1 MEYTS
6 FSYLAPPRAEAKIP
20 VAMLSIYEEGGW
32 LAQIKKNGT
41 NSVIFVPPDR
51 KPFAYNRHGERHK
64 VWDFDKE
71 SALFFSKLPG
81 HNWYVFNA
89 ELLHSKVSGGPRNT
103 NYLHDVLV
111 YDGTYLVGRT
121 YRERQNLLYTALDRY
136 VTEQTFSHFILNPQ
150 TLLAK
155 SFGVNAGML
164 EGGKFKAIFKEKLIS
179 DEDEGLVLKDPQGL
193 LGTTD
198 GKNARWMAKIRK
210 PNKNLGF

>member
-6 FSYLAPPRAEAKIP
+6 FAYLAPPRAEAKIP

-32 LAQIKKNGT
+32 IAQVKKNGT

-64 VWDFDKE
+64 VWDFNKE
-71 SALFFSKLPG
+71 SAAIFSKLPG
-81 HNWYVFNA
+81 HNWSVFNA
-89 ELLHSKVSGGPRNT
+89 ELLHSKVSGGPN
-103 NYLHDVLV
+103 NIHLPIAWL
-111 YDGTYLVGRT
+111 YDGTYLVGRL
-121 YRERQNLLYTALDRY
+121 RERYNLLFNAFDRY
-136 VTEQTFSHFILNPQ
+136 VSWNAPSHFILNEQ

-155 SFGVNAGML
+155 SITKG
-164 EGGKFKAIFKEKLIS
+164 FKAAFKGLTE

-193 LGTTD
+193 LATTD

>member
-1 MEYTS
+1 MRYTE
-6 FSYLAPPRAEAKIP
+6 FAYLAPPRAEAKIP
-20 VAMLSIYEEGGW
+20 LSMLSLYEEGGW
-32 LAQIKKNGT
+32 LAQVKKNGT

-51 KPFAYNRHGERHK
+51 KPFAYNRHGERQK
-64 VWDFDKE
+64 LWDFDKA

-89 ELLHSKVSGGPRNT
+89 ELLHSKVSGGPKNT

-121 YRERQNLLYTALDRY
+121 YWERYNLLYKAFDRY
-136 VTEQTFSHFILNPQ
+136 ISEDGGLSHFILNEQ

-155 SFGVNAGML
+155 SEKKG
-164 EGGKFKAIFKEKLIS
+164 FKKIFRERLIEN
-179 DEDEGLVLKDPQGL
+179 EDEGLVLKDPQGL
-193 LGTTD
+193 LATTD

>member
-6 FSYLAPPRAEAKIP
+6 FAYLLPPRAEAKIP
-20 VAMLSIYEEGGW
+20 VAMLSLYENAGW
-32 LAQIKKNGT
+32 LAQVKKNGT

-71 SALFFSKLPG
+71 SARFFSKLPG
-81 HNWYVFNA
+81 SNWYVFNA

-111 YDGTYLVGRT
+111 YDGTYLLGRT
-121 YRERQNLLYTALDRY
+121 YLERYNLLFKAFDPY
-136 VTEQTFSHFILNPQ
+136 VSGEAFSHFILNPQ

-155 SFGVNAGML
+155 SVRTG
-164 EGGKFKAIFKEKLIS
+164 FKTMFKEQLIAG
-179 DEDEGLVLKDPQGL
+179 EDEGLVIKDPRGL
-193 LGTTD
+193 LSTTD

>member
-1 MEYTS
+1 MKYTS

-20 VAMLSIYEEGGW
+20 LGMLSIYEDGGW
-32 LAQIKKNGT
+32 IAQIKKNGT

-51 KPFAYNRHGERHK
+51 IPFAYNRHGERHK

-71 SALFFSKLPG
+71 SAAFFSKLPG
-81 HNWYVFNA
+81 KNWYVFNA

-121 YRERQNLLYTALDRY
+121 YHERYNLLYKAFDRY
-136 VTEQTFSHFILNPQ
+136 ITEDGGLSHFILNPQ

-155 SFGVNAGML
+155 SIMAG
-164 EGGKFKAIFKEKLIS
+164 FKTTFKGLTEN
-179 DEDEGLVLKDPQGL
+179 EDEGLVLKDPQGL